1 MEAIRRRT
9 PCNLGKDVIKTAHSH
24 VLNGSGGYAIIG
36 NGTYPSP
43 VDGRRLVDGLPV
55 EYLGDS
61 DSELRRGHPGRVT
74 DPQPEDVFVEWV
86 GLEDQPVSRWISFD
100 LPGLGELDEA
110 TFALRAERV
119 RVGLP
124 PLNE

>member
-1 MEAIRRRT
+1 MSDRGRF
-9 PCNLGKDVIKTAHSH
+9 
-24 VLNGSGGYAIIG
+24 G